1 MDETIEVQMV
11 ITNEFGEFFGR
22 KTIVSKE
29 DYLNICKVAKSFY
42 TNGGFE
48 LSCENGSY
56 MIFAP
61 TIVQRSILR
70 IEKNELKDE
79 L

>member
-1 MDETIEVQMV
+1 MNETIEVQMV
-11 ITNEFGEFFGR
+11 ITNKFGEFFGR

-29 DYLNICKVAKSFY
+29 DYLNICKIAKTFY

-48 LSCENGSY
+48 LSCEDGSY

-61 TIVQRSILR
+61 AIVQESILR
-70 IEKNELKDE
+70 IEKNELNDV
-79 L
+79 